1 MPPMLARVLLVLVS
15 AAAVAWLAI
24 WLDRYDAYQHAR
36 SEAIAKGA
44 TRDPARVRH
53 VANLFESARDLTP
66 DTLPMLGEAL
76 FLTQAGDNQRATR
89 VLNEVLRREPGNV
102 SAWGLLAQAD
112 PARAAEARARVGRLN
127 PFALRP

>member
-1 MPPMLARVLLVLVS
+1 MLVRVLLVVAS
-15 AAAVAWLAI
+15 AAAIAWLAI

-36 SEAIAKGA
+36 SEAIARGA
-44 TRDPARVRH
+44 TKDPARVRH
-53 VANLFESARDLTP
+53 VANLFEGARDLTP

-89 VLNEVLRREPGNV
+89 VLNEVLRREPENV

-112 PARAAEARARVGRLN
+112 PARAAEARAQVARLN
-127 PFALRP
+127 PFALRSP